1 MPAKSAK
8 QERFMRA
15 VAENPKFAKKVDVS
29 QSVGKEYI
37 AKARGGYMKYCSECT
52 TKAKCKAANKCLG
65 GQTKKAK
72 MGGKMKAYKAG
83 GKIDGCAMRGKTRG
97 KIV

>member
-8 QERFMRA
+8 QEQFMRA
-15 VAENPKFAKKVDVS
+15 VAENPKFAKKVDVP

-37 AKARGGYMKYCSECT
+37 GNARGGSMKYCPECT
-52 TKAKCKAANKCLG
+52 TKAKCKAAKKCLAKETMTAKKG
-65 GQTKKAK
+65 GA
-72 MGGKMKAYKAG
+72 MKYKAG